1 MNCLYLSDGT
11 ISYRTH
17 YQSQPTGE
25 GLIPIDVQLAGI
37 CETDLQLQQ
46 GYMNFEG
53 VLGHEFVG
61 IAAAGKFSGQRVVG
75 EINCSCGRCSEC
87 SNNRSR
93 HCTARTVVGIL
104 NHDGAFADRV
114 WVPEENLHAVP
125 DSVSDQQAVFTE
137 PLAAACRIPEQ
148 VRIKPSD
155 QVVVL
160 GDGRLGHLSAA
171 VLALTSQHVT
181 VVGKH
186 QWKLDMLKPLS
197 VSTCLLQDDLPSK
210 TADVV
215 VDCTG
220 SESGFELALKAVRPC
235 GTVVLKTTV
244 ANNHQLALSAVVIDE
259 VNIVGSRCGP
269 FQPALQM
276 LERKEVDVERLVS
289 ASYPLTD
296 GIAAFQHAQQ
306 PDALKVLLEIGSLK

>member
-1 MNCLYLSDGT
+1 MNCLYLSDGH
-11 ISYRTH
+11 ISYRTD
-17 YQSQPTGE
+17 YQNQPSRKD
-25 GLIPIDVQLAGI
+25 LIPVDVRLAGI

-46 GYMNFEG
+46 GYMNFKG

-61 IAAAGKFSGQRVVG
+61 IAATGKFSGQRVVS
-75 EINCSCGRCSEC
+75 EINCSCGSCSEC
-87 SNNRSR
+87 SSNRSR

-114 WVPEENLHAVP
+114 WVPEENLHIVP
-125 DSVSDQQAVFTE
+125 DTVSDQQAVFTE

-148 VRIKPSD
+148 VQITPSD

-160 GDGRLGHLSAA
+160 GDGRLGHLCAA
-171 VLALTSQHVT
+171 VLALISKHVT

-197 VSTCLLQDDLPSK
+197 VSTCLLQNYQPSNA
-210 TADVV
+210 ADVV

-244 ANNHQLALSAVVIDE
+244 ANDHQLALSAVVIDE
-259 VNIVGSRCGP
+259 VIIVGSRCGP

-276 LERKEVDVERLVS
+276 LERKDIDVERLVS
-289 ASYPLTD
+289 ASYPLKD

-306 PDALKVLLEIGSLK
+306 PDTLKVLLKMG